1 MPLAYG
7 EANNVSRNCGAQA
20 DRTRLGTTMTTVDS
34 AMANTEHRLSS
45 TARRSVWAAWAVFLT
60 AFAILEG
67 VNHGAGSWL
76 ALVGG
81 LIGPDLSFF
90 AAAGAHEPVRQGQL
104 PRKAVPFYNTAH
116 RTWIPFVLAVAYSVS
131 PLQVPA
137 LFTFLLA
144 WMLHIAIDR
153 VAGYNLRTKEGFIR
167 G

>member
-1 MPLAYG
+1 
-7 EANNVSRNCGAQA
+7 
-20 DRTRLGTTMTTVDS
+20 MTTIDS
-34 AMANTEHRLSS
+34 T
-45 TARRSVWAAWAVFLT
+45 TAGNHHIPSALRRPGWITWALFLV
-60 AFAILEG
+60 AFAVLEG

-81 LIGPDLSFF
+81 LIAPDLSFF

-104 PRKAVPFYNTAH
+104 PRKAVPFYNAAH
-116 RTWIPFVLAVAYSVS
+116 RTWIPFALTVAYSMG
-131 PLQVPA
+131 PFHVPA

-153 VAGYNLRTKEGFIR
+153 AAGYNLRTKEGFIR

>member
-1 MPLAYG
+1 M
-7 EANNVSRNCGAQA
+7 SSI
-20 DRTRLGTTMTTVDS
+20 GTATATH
-34 AMANTEHRLSS
+34 HRLP
-45 TARRSVWAAWAVFLT
+45 TAARRTAWGLWAAFLL

-81 LIGPDLSFF
+81 LVAPDLSFF

-104 PRKAVPFYNTAH
+104 PRKAVPFYNAAH
-116 RTWIPFVLAVAYSVS
+116 RTWIPFAVAVAYSVS

-144 WMLHIAIDR
+144 WILHIAVDR